1 MSAIKIIFFDID
13 GTLLDPAT
21 ERISPKTKEAL
32 ALLKEKG
39 ILRCVATG
47 RPKVSLPDFSDIG
60 FDALLVFNG
69 AYCYTGDE
77 LICEAPIDQAD
88 LMQLMANANKLGR
101 PVAVALR
108 DDLAANGWDPDLSEY
123 YRSAGLVLEPAEN
136 FDQRLQE
143 PVYKFM
149 LAGQEKDYPAIL
161 EGTKN
166 VKMAI
171 SWERAADVVSASG
184 GKGAAIGKV
193 LAQFGLEPKDAMAF
207 GDHYN
212 DLEMMKA
219 VGTGVAMGNATE
231 ALKAVADDV
240 CGPVSEDGIYH
251 YCRKIG
257 LI

>member
-1 MSAIKIIFFDID
+1 MAAIKIIFFDID

-21 ERISPKTKEAL
+21 GCISPKTKEAL

-39 ILRCVATG
+39 ILRCVASG
-47 RPKVSLPDFSDIG
+47 RPKISLPDFGGID

-69 AYCYTGDE
+69 AYCYTGDK
-77 LICEAPIDQAD
+77 LIYEEPIDQDD
-88 LMQLMANANKLGR
+88 LTQLMANANRLGR
-101 PVAVALR
+101 PVAIALR

-123 YRSAGLVLEPAEN
+123 YRSAGLELEVSPD
-136 FDQRLQE
+136 FQQRLDE

-149 LAGQEKDYPAIL
+149 LAGQEQDYPAIL

-166 VKMAI
+166 AKMAI
-171 SWERAADVVSASG
+171 SWERAADVVSAKS
-184 GKGAAIGKV
+184 GKGNAIGKV
-193 LAQFGLEPKDAMAF
+193 LAYFGLEPKDAMAF

-212 DLEMMKA
+212 DLEMMQA

-240 CGPVSEDGIYH
+240 CGHVSEDGIYH

>member
-1 MSAIKIIFFDID
+1 MSAIKIVFFDID

-21 ERISPKTKEAL
+21 ERISPKTREAL
-32 ALLKEKG
+32 ALLKENG

-47 RPKVSLPDFSDIG
+47 RPKVSLPDFGDID
-60 FDALLVFNG
+60 FDAVMVFNG
-69 AYCYTGDE
+69 AYCYAGDK
-77 LICEAPIDQAD
+77 LICQEPIDRAD
-88 LMQLMANANKLGR
+88 LEQLMCNAGKLGR
-101 PVAVALR
+101 PVSLALR

-136 FDQRLQE
+136 FEQRLQE
-143 PVYKFM
+143 PVFKFM
-149 LAGQEKDYPAIL
+149 LSGQEKDYPAIM

-166 VKMAI
+166 VKLAI
-171 SWERAADVVSASG
+171 SWERAADVVSARG
-184 GKGAAIGKV
+184 GKGNAIGRV
-193 LAQFGLEPKDAMAF
+193 LAYFGIEPGQAMAF

-212 DLEMMKA
+212 DLEMLRA

-251 YCRKIG
+251 YCREKG